1 LIQLKEGETVKKIFL
16 IALLVLAWAG
26 SVWAA
31 PFLVANPE
39 GIVLTAGQTLTY
51 NVSGLPTTFTSA
63 TNIPADS
70 TGTYAFALDISTLAA
85 GSYTVTA
92 TACLNDPVQGQVCS
106 AASSPFT
113 FARIGPPAA
122 PSNLGLATKQ

>member
-1 LIQLKEGETVKKIFL
+1 MKKSFL
-16 IALLVLAWAG
+16 IMLSILAWAG

-31 PFLVANPE
+31 PFIVANPE
-39 GIVLTAGQTLTY
+39 SMTLTVGQTLTY
-51 NVSGLPTTFTSA
+51 NVSGLPAAFTSA
-63 TNIPADS
+63 TNIPADP

-106 AASSPFT
+106 AASAPFT

-122 PSNLGLATKQ
+122 PIDLGLAAKQ

>member
-1 LIQLKEGETVKKIFL
+1 MKKVL
-16 IALLVLAWAG
+16 IALLLVLAWAG
-26 SVWAA
+26 SVWAS

-39 GIVLTAGQTLTY
+39 NITLTTGQTLTY
-51 NVSGLPTTFTSA
+51 NVTGLPPGFSA
-63 TNIPADS
+63 TNIPADP
-70 TGTYAFALDISTLAA
+70 TGTYAFALDISTLTA

-113 FARIGPPAA
+113 FARIGAPASPA
-122 PSNLGLATKQ
+122 NLGLSVKQ

>member
-1 LIQLKEGETVKKIFL
+1 MRKSL
-16 IALLVLAWAG
+16 IALLLVLAWAG

-31 PFLVANPE
+31 PFIVANPE
-39 GIVLTAGQTLTY
+39 GIVLATGQTLTY
-51 NVSGLPTTFTSA
+51 DVTGLPAGFTA
-63 TNIPADS
+63 TNIPADP

-122 PSNLGLATKQ
+122 PSNLGLSVKQ